1 MHVGRKVKLQQSD
14 YLMCDLSLVALY
26 TKPSEG
32 APLVSQI
39 LFGETAQIISRK
51 NKQWAKIITDF
62 DGTEAWADLRQLS
75 EITPEMHKKF
85 STNFSV
91 ALEVC
96 QVLMNNDVSFPVLI
110 ASSLPEYDGMVFKT
124 AAGKYVY
131 NGQASSFQEVKF
143 GPDIM
148 EKLTRR
154 FVNAPFINGGRSVFG
169 LDKMALV
176 QLIYKCAGV
185 ALPRTLDQ
193 MLKFDFEV
201 IHFIEQASP
210 GDIAFFINKNEEIDH
225 LGIVLSDGQV
235 LHVAEKARI
244 DKLDHE
250 GIYNKETKKY
260 SHKLR
265 YIGRVP
271 HLTP

>member
-1 MHVGRKVKLQQSD
+1 
-14 YLMCDLSLVALY
+14 MCDLSLVALY

-32 APLVSQI
+32 SPLVSQI

-85 STNFSV
+85 SGNFSV

-131 NGQASSFQEVKF
+131 SGQASGFQEVKF
-143 GPDIM
+143 GP
-148 EKLTRR
+148 
-154 FVNAPFINGGRSVFG
+154 
-169 LDKMALV
+169 
-176 QLIYKCAGV
+176 
-185 ALPRTLDQ
+185 
-193 MLKFDFEV
+193 
-201 IHFIEQASP
+201 
-210 GDIAFFINKNEEIDH
+210 
-225 LGIVLSDGQV
+225 
-235 LHVAEKARI
+235 
-244 DKLDHE
+244 
-250 GIYNKETKKY
+250 
-260 SHKLR
+260 
-265 YIGRVP
+265 
-271 HLTP
+271 